1 MFLETREEMKDV
13 KRPVDMK
20 EGGGGR
26 KVDETE
32 WGLGMTETTAAR
44 DIVARHNFLKVQP
57 IASKNP

>member
-1 MFLETREEMKDV
+1 MFLEIREEMKDV

-32 WGLGMTETTAAR
+32 WGLR
-44 DIVARHNFLKVQP
+44 DDGDDSQGYC
-57 IASKNP
+57 S